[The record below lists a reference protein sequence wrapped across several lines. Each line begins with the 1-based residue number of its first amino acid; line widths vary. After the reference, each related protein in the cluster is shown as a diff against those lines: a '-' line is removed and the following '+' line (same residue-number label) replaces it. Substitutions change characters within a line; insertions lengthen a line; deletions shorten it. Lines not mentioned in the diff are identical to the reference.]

1 MTEDKK
7 ITESFKTK
15 KYKVL
20 IPYTES
26 ASPKKN
32 FKIEYDIEAAT
43 NEQAKHNAE
52 NMFNLYNTSSSA
64 SWVRTMNKGG
74 IRVWRILE
82 GLPQTTNEI
91 DNLSE
96 QLINVTDKSHICD
109 ILEKLSL
116 LEDAATTSYIL
127 FQTKNPDID
136 IVCKAIGALN
146 SIGDPTSLLV
156 LKNLYK
162 NDTPAKIKVK
172 IIGAISRIALP
183 EDNIIDFMSN
193 ALKDNNEDVRN
204 SAERAFD
211 ILESRALASGWVD
224 WIKARQKRITANAD
238 N

>member
-1 MTEDKK
+1 M
-7 ITESFKTK
+7 
-15 KYKVL
+15 
-20 IPYTES
+20 
-26 ASPKKN
+26 
-32 FKIEYDIEAAT
+32 
-43 NEQAKHNAE
+43 
-52 NMFNLYNTSSSA
+52 
-64 SWVRTMNKGG
+64 
-74 IRVWRILE
+74 
-82 GLPQTTNEI
+82 PQTTNEI